1 MRKKILYVVSSVT
14 DSTEYDLLIEHW
26 DRARF
31 DLEFVLMNP
40 MADCGLQQ
48 NILKAGFPC
57 TTILYMGRQDSV
69 KAIRAIMGHYKR
81 IKPDIIHLN
90 LLEATFFGLVAAR
103 LTGIGRTVYTRHH
116 STHNHKYH
124 PIKGVMYDRICNRLA
139 DRIIA
144 ITNNTEEILVEWE
157 KVPKEKVVLIYH
169 GYDMSAVPKPD
180 PAKIAALSAKHG
192 IRTDGRAPIVGMIA
206 RPFEWKGLDHA
217 IPAFRL
223 VLEQYPKAK
232 LCIFN
237 WKMTPHTE
245 RYERLLATLP
255 EGSWHTVYFEPE
267 VVALFPAFDVLVH
280 VPEDQHAE
288 AFGLVYAEALM
299 TGVPSVFTRSGIMHD
314 LDLTRC
320 EGISMVPFKD
330 TEAIARSMVSWLG
343 AAPNADQRAGFAKHN
358 SDYLR
363 EVIDIR
369 MKMKALNDLYDSM

>member
-169 GYDMSAVPKPD
+169 GYDMSEAWHPYRWTSTDRRHDRAPLRVEGARPCDTGLPPGTGTVPQGQAVHLQLEDD
-180 PAKIAALSAKHG
+180 PAH
-192 IRTDGRAPIVGMIA
+192 RT
-206 RPFEWKGLDHA
+206 L
-217 IPAFRL
+217 
-223 VLEQYPKAK
+223 
-232 LCIFN
+232 
-237 WKMTPHTE
+237 
-245 RYERLLATLP
+245 
-255 EGSWHTVYFEPE
+255 
-267 VVALFPAFDVLVH
+267 
-280 VPEDQHAE
+280 
-288 AFGLVYAEALM
+288 
-299 TGVPSVFTRSGIMHD
+299 
-314 LDLTRC
+314 
-320 EGISMVPFKD
+320 
-330 TEAIARSMVSWLG
+330 
-343 AAPNADQRAGFAKHN
+343 
-358 SDYLR
+358 
-363 EVIDIR
+363 
-369 MKMKALNDLYDSM
+369 